1 MVKLRVSVGGSYT
14 DLAIV
19 NCNDEFHPIEFEGPE
34 FKGRAVVRIKDFG
47 KNLILLCF
55 LASLPPLPSPC
66 LLVFILPPLRVH
78 HYNGVEVECESN
90 RKKCYF

>member
-19 NCNDEFHPIEFEGPE
+19 NCNDEFHPIEFDGPE

-47 KNLILLCF
+47 KNLFFFFLWS
-55 LASLPPLPSPC
+55 LASFSCCPPSLSSS
-66 LLVFILPPLRVH
+66 FLRP
-78 HYNGVEVECESN
+78 
-90 RKKCYF
+90 

>member
-19 NCNDEFHPIEFEGPE
+19 NCNDEFHPIEFDGPE

-47 KNLILLCF
+47 KNF
-55 LASLPPLPSPC
+55 LASFSCCPPSLSSS
-66 LLVFILPPLRVH
+66 FLRP
-78 HYNGVEVECESN
+78 
-90 RKKCYF
+90 